1 MVSAKAVI
9 QNETGL
15 HLRPAGALCTEA
27 LKYPCKVNLKI
38 REVTVNAKSVLGVLS
53 ACVKQGEEVEIVCD
67 GEKEK
72 EALNEIIS
80 LIENRFFERSNCI

>member
-15 HLRPAGALCTEA
+15 HLRPASDLCTAA
-27 LKYPCKVNLKI
+27 LKYPCRVNLKI
-38 REVTVNAKSVLGVLS
+38 GNADVNAKSVLGVLS

-67 GEKEK
+67 GEQEQ
-72 EALNEIIS
+72 EALEDIIT
-80 LIENRFFERSNCI
+80 LIQCRFHEE